1 MSVEK
6 EKIDIIYFIEQFL
19 GVKLQ
24 LWQKELLRKI
34 HNGNKQNLT

>member
-1 MSVEK
+1 MNVEK

-24 LWQKELLRKI
+24 LWQKELLRTI
-34 HNGNKQNLT
+34 QNGNKRNLT